1 MKPWNEADAD
11 KTDIDQL
18 VYLSNLIGSDPSL
31 VQPGGGNTSIKL
43 SETDLFGCEVPSLVV
58 KGSGTDLRTI
68 SPAGFTHLYLDRL
81 SLLRQKDSL
90 SDEEMMALMR
100 ASMLFPDGDPVAS
113 VETPLHALLPAR
125 FVSHTHDV
133 ATLSLTDTP
142 HAEEN
147 MRRVFGHEV
156 AFLEYVRPGFP
167 LAKRLAERYSEGPPA
182 NAIALVME
190 KHGLA
195 VWGETARECYDNLRA
210 VIEKAETFVTEQ
222 LKGKRTL
229 VAPATPGLDHGAR
242 SELAASILPVIRGE
256 MARSGWPSVLH
267 LDDSP
272 ETLQAI
278 APDEFPEIAARG
290 VMTPEH
296 ILRAGIRPLVVTW
309 DDEVGVGASHPSKR
323 ELDTQAAD
331 DSFDP
336 TSLASV
342 NGSPQH
348 AADQIRHAIRTHR
361 DEYAAYAKRHGHDP
375 IPDFL
380 KTIIVP
386 GIGIIYA
393 GRDRRSALVA
403 ADCYRATMQVIANAE
418 SIERFEFISEKDQ
431 AEMEYWPLERRK
443 IEDSEKSRR
452 ELDGKVALVIG
463 AASGIGR
470 ATALRF
476 AEAGA
481 HVVAADLDRAGAE
494 SIASDLNERA
504 GERALGLPL
513 DVSDSNAVADTVR
526 QTVLHFGGI
535 DVLFYSPGVGP
546 EYHSVLDM
554 PEEEIEQKLSVH
566 YRGAV
571 AATRE
576 AARVMVEQGTGGRLI
591 YNASKAAFAPG
602 EGFAAYGASK
612 AALVHYVRNAANEL
626 GRDGITANYINAD
639 AVDTPMF
646 REVLRLRAERAGV
659 SEKEMLDRYAE
670 RSPLREA
677 IIPPEAVAEAA
688 LWLASD
694 RSSHTTGCVITVG
707 GGAEG
712 FPR

>member
-1 MKPWNEADAD
+1 MRRWNEAEAG
-11 KTDIDQL
+11 KSDIEQL
-18 VYLSNLIGSDPSL
+18 VFLSNLIGSDPSL
-31 VQPGGGNTSIKL
+31 VQPGGGNTSVKL
-43 SETDLFGCEVPSLVV
+43 KEPDLFGCETHSLVV
-58 KGSGTDLRTI
+58 KGSGTDLRTVG
-68 SPAGFTHLYLDRL
+68 PAGFTHLYLDRL

-100 ASMLFPDGDPVAS
+100 ACILFPDRDHVPS
-113 VETPLHALLPAR
+113 VETPLHALLSAR
-125 FVSHTHDV
+125 FVAHTHDV
-133 ATLSLTDTP
+133 ATLSLTDAP

-147 MRRVFGHEV
+147 ARRVFGQEI

-167 LAKRLAERYSEGPPA
+167 LAKRLAERYAEGPPA
-182 NAIALVME
+182 GAIALVME

-195 VWGETARECYDNLRA
+195 VWGDTAGDCYETLRV
-210 VIEKAETFVTEQ
+210 VIEKAEAFVAEQ
-222 LKGKRTL
+222 AAGKRAYDSPSATSL
-229 VAPATPGLDHGAR
+229 DAEARRDIASALLPA
-242 SELAASILPVIRGE
+242 IRGE
-256 MARSGWPSVLH
+256 LARGGWRCVLH

-272 ETLQAI
+272 DTVEAI
-278 APDEFPEIAARG
+278 AAEEFPDIGARG

-296 ILRAGIRPLVVTW
+296 ILRAGVRPLIVLLE
-309 DDEVGVGASHPSKR
+309 DDRGVGA
-323 ELDTQAAD
+323 E
-331 DSFDP
+331 
-336 TSLASV
+336 
-342 NGSPQH
+342 QH
-348 AADQIRHAIRTHR
+348 ADRHPIDDGLAGVAQPLQHHADHIRHAISTHR
-361 DEYAAYAKRHGHDP
+361 GEYAAYADRHGQEP

-386 GIGIIYA
+386 GVGVVYA
-393 GRDRRSALVA
+393 GKDRRAALVA
-403 ADCYRATMQVIANAE
+403 A
-418 SIERFEFISEKDQ
+418 
-431 AEMEYWPLERRK
+431 L
-443 IEDSEKSRR
+443 
-452 ELDGKVALVIG
+452 
-463 AASGIGR
+463 
-470 ATALRF
+470 
-476 AEAGA
+476 
-481 HVVAADLDRAGAE
+481 
-494 SIASDLNERA
+494 
-504 GERALGLPL
+504 
-513 DVSDSNAVADTVR
+513 R
-526 QTVLHFGGI
+526 QTILHFGGI

-546 EYHSVLDM
+546 EYHSVVDM
-554 PEEEIEQKLSVH
+554 PDEEIEQKLAVH

-576 AARVMVEQGTGGRLI
+576 AARVMIEQGTGGRLI

-612 AALVHYVRNAANEL
+612 AALVHYVRNVANEL

-694 RSSHTTGCVITVG
+694 RAEHTTGCVITVG